1 MELTMELD
9 DFKNAWQTLDRRLQQ
24 QNALNFQ
31 LLRSHRVDAM
41 RRGFRPLVIGQAIGM
56 LVGVAAMLALLPL
69 WTHAAPT
76 HDLAVKIC
84 GIGLHAYCVA
94 LIVFGGIMQGFVAGI
109 DYAAP
114 VLAIQQR
121 LLKMRRFY
129 IVGGML
135 LGLPWW
141 FLAAPLLVVL
151 TRGAILDQAPATG
164 PAGWEAALRHW
175 VEARLAEGATDL
187 RREANAV
194 LERVLIDAALAAH
207 GGHRQNAARALGV
220 GRNTMTRKLGSSRRR
235 SR

>member
-84 GIGLHAYCVA
+84 GIGLHVYCVA
-94 LIVFGGIMQGFVAGI
+94 LIVFGGITQGFVAGI

-151 TRGAILDQAPATG
+151 TRGAILDQAPSVIWIQLAIGAAGLAATG
-164 PAGWEAALRHW
+164 LLHRWAQRPGREKISRWLDDSAAGGSIRRAQAAL
-175 VEARLAEGATDL
+175 EEL
-187 RREANAV
+187 RRFEH
-194 LERVLIDAALAAH
+194 D
-207 GGHRQNAARALGV
+207 
-220 GRNTMTRKLGSSRRR
+220 
-235 SR
+235 

>member
-151 TRGAILDQAPATG
+151 TRGAILDQAPSVIWIQLAIGAAGLAATG
-164 PAGWEAALRHW
+164 LLHRWAQRPGREKISRWLDDSAAGGSIRRAQAALEELHRF
-175 VEARLAEGATDL
+175 D
-187 RREANAV
+187 RE
-194 LERVLIDAALAAH
+194 
-207 GGHRQNAARALGV
+207 
-220 GRNTMTRKLGSSRRR
+220 
-235 SR
+235 